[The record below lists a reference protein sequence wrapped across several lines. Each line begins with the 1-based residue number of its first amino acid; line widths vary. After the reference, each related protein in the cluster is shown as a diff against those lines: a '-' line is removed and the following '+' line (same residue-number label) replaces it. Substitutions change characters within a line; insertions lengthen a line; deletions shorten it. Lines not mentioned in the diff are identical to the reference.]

1 MTFDTLLR
9 WGFYAI
15 GAMAVIVILIEAV
28 YRWRTRPA
36 QPEPVEHVREGEV

>member
-15 GAMAVIVILIEAV
+15 GALAVIVIALEAV
-28 YRWRTRPA
+28 YRWRSRESA
-36 QPEPVEHVREGEV
+36 PEPVENVREGEV